1 MASRTKGKEAARER
15 AAAMRAA
22 EQRAD
27 RRRKVLLGVGG
38 VGLVLLVV
46 VILVVAKLAGAGGG
60 DSTTTASA
68 GSSNLPA
75 SVSKAITSVPA
86 ATFDKVGVGT
96 ASNPPKKIDAPAL
109 TADGKPKVLYVGAEY
124 CPFCAAQRWPVVVAL
139 SRFGTWSG
147 LTATTSASD
156 DTFPDTPTL
165 SFHGA
170 SYASD
175 YLSFTGVET
184 ETNERGSNGSYGP
197 LDKLS
202 DADQKTFDDFNKPP
216 YVESS
221 GGIPFLDIG
230 GTHVVTGASFSPE
243 LLKDKSK
250 AAIAADIANPDS
262 ELGKAVGGSA
272 NVLTAVICTQT
283 DQQPA
288 NVCTSPGVKAAAAQL
303 SS

>member
-46 VILVVAKLAGAGGG
+46 LALVVAKLAGAGSG
-60 DSTTTASA
+60 DDATTTAS
-68 GSSNLPA
+68 GSSSLPA
-75 SVSKAITSVPA
+75 SVATAITSVPA
-86 ATFDKVGVGT
+86 ASLDKVGAGT
-96 ASNPPKKIDAPAL
+96 AENPPKSIDAPAL

-124 CPFCAAQRWPVVVAL
+124 CPFCASQRWPVVVAL

-147 LTATTSASD
+147 LTATSSASD

-165 SFHGA
+165 SFHGT
-170 SYASD
+170 SYTSD

-184 ETNERGSNGSYGP
+184 ETNERGSNGAYEP
-197 LDKLS
+197 LDKL
-202 DADQKTFDDFNKPP
+202 AQEDQKTFAAYNKPP
-216 YVESS
+216 YVQSS

-230 GTHVVTGASFSPE
+230 GKYVVTGASFSPD
-243 LLKDKSK
+243 LLKGKSR
-250 AAIAADIANPDS
+250 ATIAADIADPNS
-262 ELGKAVGGSA
+262 ELGQAAGGSA
-272 NVLTAVICTQT
+272 NVITAALCTLT

-288 NVCTSPGVKAAAAQL
+288 NVCTSSGVQAAAASL
-303 SS
+303 AS

>member
-27 RRRKVLLGVGG
+27 RRRKALLGVGG

-46 VILVVAKLAGAGGG
+46 LALVIAKLAGAGSG
-60 DSTTTASA
+60 DNTTTTAG
-68 GSSNLPA
+68 GSGSLPA
-75 SVSKAITSVPA
+75 AVAKAITSVPV
-86 ATFDKVGVGT
+86 ATLDKVGAGT
-96 ASNPPKKIDAPAL
+96 AENPPKAIEAPAL

-124 CPFCAAQRWPVVVAL
+124 CPFCASQRWPVVVAL

-147 LTATTSASD
+147 LSATTSASD
-156 DTFPDTPTL
+156 DTFPDTPTV

-170 SYASD
+170 SYTSD

-197 LDKLS
+197 LDKLT
-202 DADQKTFDDFNKPP
+202 DADQKTFTDYNKPP
-216 YVESS
+216 YVQSS
-221 GGIPFLDIG
+221 GGIPFLNIG
-230 GTHVVTGASFSPE
+230 GKFVVTGASFSPE
-243 LLKDKSK
+243 LLKDKSR
-250 AAIAADIANPDS
+250 ATIAAEVADPSS
-262 ELGKAVGGSA
+262 ELGQAVGGSA
-272 NVLTAVICTQT
+272 NVMTAALCTLT

-288 NVCTSPGVKAAAAQL
+288 NVCTSSGVKAAAAQL

>member
-75 SVSKAITSVPA
+75 SVSKAVTSVPA
-86 ATFDKVGVGT
+86 ATLDKVGVGT

-202 DADQKTFDDFNKPP
+202 DADQKTFNDFNKPP

-262 ELGKAVGGSA
+262 ELGQAVGGSA
-272 NVLTAVICTQT
+272 NVLTAVICKQT

>member
-27 RRRKVLLGVGG
+27 RRRKVLLGAGG

-46 VILVVAKLAGAGGG
+46 LALVIAKLSGAGSGA
-60 DSTTTASA
+60 DATTTAA
-68 GSSNLPA
+68 GSSGLPA

-86 ATFDKVGVGT
+86 AALDKVGAGT
-96 ASNPPKKIDAPAL
+96 AQNPPKTVDAPDL

-147 LTATTSASD
+147 LTGTTSASD

-184 ETNERGSNGSYGP
+184 ETNKRGSNGAYGP

-202 DADQKTFDDFNKPP
+202 AADQKTFKDYNKPP

-221 GGIPFLDIG
+221 GGIPFLNIG
-230 GTHVVTGASFSPE
+230 GQYVVTGASFSPE
-243 LLKDKSK
+243 LLKGKSR
-250 AAIAADIANPDS
+250 AAIAAEIADPGT

-272 NVLTAVICTQT
+272 NVMTAALCNLT

-288 NVCTSPGVKAAAAQL
+288 NVCTSTGVKAAAAQL